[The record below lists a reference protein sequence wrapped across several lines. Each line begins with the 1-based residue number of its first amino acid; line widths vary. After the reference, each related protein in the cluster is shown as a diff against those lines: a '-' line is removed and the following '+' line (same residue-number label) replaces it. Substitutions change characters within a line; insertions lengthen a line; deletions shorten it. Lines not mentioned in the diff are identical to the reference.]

1 MVKLYADGAHLEQMI
16 SLNSDARISGFTTNP
31 SLMKSSGVTD
41 YEMFARDVLW
51 KIRAKPVSFEVFAD
65 EFGEMERQARIIAG
79 WSDNV
84 YVKIP
89 ITNTRGE
96 SSIPLIERL
105 SKEGVKVNVTAVF
118 TAAQAI
124 DAGRVLTGAPAI
136 ISIFAGRIADAGRD
150 PTGLCR
156 PLKYQRG
163 INVEL
168 LWASTRELINIQ
180 QAQDCGC
187 DIITVPNELLAKLHL
202 IGKDLTEY
210 SLETVKMF
218 YDDAKA
224 SGFSL

>member
-1 MVKLYADGAHLEQMI
+1 
-16 SLNSDARISGFTTNP
+16 
-31 SLMKSSGVTD
+31 
-41 YEMFARDVLW
+41 
-51 KIRAKPVSFEVFAD
+51 
-65 EFGEMERQARIIAG
+65 MERQARIIAAWG
-79 WSDNV
+79 ANV

-105 SKEGVKVNVTAVF
+105 SVAGVKVNVTAIF
-118 TAAQAI
+118 TATQAI

-156 PLKYQRG
+156 SLKYQRG

-168 LWASTRELINIQ
+168 LWASTRELINIK
-180 QAQDCGC
+180 QAEECGC
-187 DIITVPNELLAKLHL
+187 DIITVPNDLLKKLPL

-210 SLETVKMF
+210 SLETVRMF
-218 YDDAKA
+218 HEDAKA